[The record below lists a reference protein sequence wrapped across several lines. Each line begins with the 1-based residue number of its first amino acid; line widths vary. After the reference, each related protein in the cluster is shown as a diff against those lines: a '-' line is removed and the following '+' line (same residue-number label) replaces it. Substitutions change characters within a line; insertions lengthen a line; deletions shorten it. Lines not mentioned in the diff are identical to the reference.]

1 MERSVM
7 ASPKKKPPEPPPFHP
22 EPSLA
27 EQAFLALE
35 AELMA
40 QRDPA
45 MTRVAIDV
53 QRASAVAH
61 SVVVRDEAL
70 ERAAMFARL
79 EKVDLYDMATLERVR
94 QCALATWFARQRQ
107 LGKLALSST
116 ASVDPAVI
124 DEARLRRA
132 RMLRV
137 LDHWFFDDAGMKAEL
152 TMIRAGSGH
161 QDLAN
166 DLEALADVYRRPEVH
181 EVIRHDRKHFMEDEV
196 AWARRLA
203 QAIFESLGVSRETD
217 AKRWRVL
224 CQRAW
229 AMLLREYEEHR
240 AAGAFLFR
248 KLEDVGESYPSLFT
262 AVRAAP
268 VRGSGGGGGGEEG
281 GDGSE
286 EPLGEGPG

>member
-1 MERSVM
+1 MP
-7 ASPKKKPPEPPPFHP
+7 PKKKPPEPPPFHP

-27 EQAFLALE
+27 EQAFLAVE
-35 AELMA
+35 AELLA

-45 MTRVAIDV
+45 VTRVAIDV

-61 SVVVRDEAL
+61 SVIVRDEAL

-94 QCALATWFARQRQ
+94 QYALATWFARQRQ
-107 LGKLALSST
+107 LGKLALSS
-116 ASVDPAVI
+116 AAIVAPAVI

-137 LDHWFFDDAGMKAEL
+137 LDHWFFDDAAMTAEL
-152 TMIRAGSGH
+152 TLIRAGSGH

-166 DLEALADVYRRPEVH
+166 DLEALADVYRRPAVH

-196 AWARRLA
+196 PQARRLA

-229 AMLLREYEEHR
+229 ALLLREYEEHR
-240 AAGAFLFR
+240 AAGTFLFR
-248 KLEDVGESYPSLFT
+248 KQEDVAESYPSLFT
-262 AVRAAP
+262 AVRSAP
-268 VRGSGGGGGGEEG
+268 VRGG
-281 GDGSE
+281 GDGAGE
-286 EPLGEGPG
+286 AGEGEAGEGEGEPSAPA